1 VGRVRLFIRRE
12 YLRDVVISLD
22 ELFKAVK
29 QAAVG
34 SWRRQSAVDG
44 LRLSVSV
51 EHGRIC
57 SDSLLTVRLAQTA
70 NCKLQTANCKLPSAN
85 CQLDRMLLDLS
96 PLRVSRDYRLLFFG
110 QLVSFFGS
118 MMTFIVVPWQMYQLT
133 ESSAMVG
140 LIYLAEFVP
149 MVVLAFVGGAL
160 ADFLDKRKMLRITEI
175 GQTSVTV
182 ILLLNSLL
190 PTPRIW
196 VLFLAVSMHAGLA
209 ALQRPAFE
217 SFIQKVIPSELMS
230 SVMALNS
237 IRYSVGAIVSP
248 AIAGIIATQLSASV
262 AYSIDLVTFL
272 ASLAA
277 VFMLNHVPAPENA
290 DRPSFAAIR
299 KAWAYAFSRQEL
311 VGTYFID
318 IAAMFFAMPQALYP
332 ALAVIYGDKYV
343 GFFPASIALGALA
356 ASLTSGWTKNINRH
370 GLLVT
375 TAAALWGVAII
386 FFGLVDS
393 IVLALFFLAAAGFF
407 DMISG
412 IFRGSIWNQ
421 TIPNYLRGRLAS
433 IEMMSYLTGPML
445 GSAKMGIVAEKFGV
459 KTALV
464 SGGVLCVVSV
474 IGAALFLPKF
484 LKYDGREGVKHKEF
498 EESMR
503 MQNLDRDKPI
513 EDEMMRVSQSEF

>member
-1 VGRVRLFIRRE
+1 
-12 YLRDVVISLD
+12 
-22 ELFKAVK
+22 
-29 QAAVG
+29 
-34 SWRRQSAVDG
+34 
-44 LRLSVSV
+44 
-51 EHGRIC
+51 
-57 SDSLLTVRLAQTA
+57 
-70 NCKLQTANCKLPSAN
+70 
-85 CQLDRMLLDLS
+85 MLLDLS

-118 MMTFIVVPWQMYQLT
+118 MMTFIVVPWQMYRLT

-140 LIYLAEFVP
+140 YIYLAEFIP

-160 ADFLDKRKMLRITEI
+160 ADFLDKRKMLRLTEI
-175 GQTSVTV
+175 GQTSVTA
-182 ILLLNSLL
+182 ILLINSLL
-190 PTPRIW
+190 PNPRVW
-196 VLFLAVSMHAGLA
+196 VLFVAVALHAGFA
-209 ALQRPAFE
+209 AIQRPAFE
-217 SFIQKVIPSELMS
+217 SFIQKVIPPELMS

-262 AYSIDLVTFL
+262 AYSIDLATFI
-272 ASLAA
+272 ASLVA
-277 VFMLNHVPAPENA
+277 VFMLRHVPPPENA
-290 DRPSFAAIR
+290 ERPSWEGIK
-299 KAWAYAFSRQEL
+299 KAWRYAFSRQEL
-311 VGTYFID
+311 LGTYFID

-343 GFFPASIALGALA
+343 GFFPASIAAGALI
-356 ASLTSGWTKNINRH
+356 ASLTSGWTRKIHRH
-370 GLLVT
+370 GLFVT
-375 TAAALWGVAII
+375 IAAVLWGVAII

-393 IVLALFFLAAAGFF
+393 IVPALLFLGAAGFF

-459 KTALV
+459 KAALV

-484 LKYDGREGVKHKEF
+484 LKYDGREGVKQRE
-498 EESMR
+498 
-503 MQNLDRDKPI
+503 RD
-513 EDEMMRVSQSEF
+513 EAARAELLRVSESEF

>member
-1 VGRVRLFIRRE
+1 
-12 YLRDVVISLD
+12 
-22 ELFKAVK
+22 
-29 QAAVG
+29 
-34 SWRRQSAVDG
+34 
-44 LRLSVSV
+44 
-51 EHGRIC
+51 
-57 SDSLLTVRLAQTA
+57 
-70 NCKLQTANCKLPSAN
+70 
-85 CQLDRMLLDLS
+85 MLIDLS

-133 ESSAMVG
+133 QSSAMVG
-140 LIYLAEFVP
+140 YIYLAEFLP
-149 MVVLAFVGGAL
+149 MVALAFVGGAL

-175 GQTSVTV
+175 GQTSVTA

-190 PTPRIW
+190 PQPRVWI
-196 VLFLAVSMHAGLA
+196 LFLSVALHAGLA

-217 SFIQKVIPSELMS
+217 SFIQKVIPPDLMS

-248 AIAGIIATQLSASV
+248 AVAGIIATQLSASV

-272 ASLAA
+272 ASLTA
-277 VFMLNHVPAPENA
+277 VFMLRHVPPPENA
-290 DRPSFAAIR
+290 ERPSWEGIK
-299 KAWAYAFSRQEL
+299 KAWRYAFSRQEL
-311 VGTYFID
+311 LGTYFID

-343 GFFPASIALGALA
+343 GFFPASIAAGALV
-356 ASLTSGWTKNINRH
+356 ASLTSGWTKKIQRH
-370 GLLVT
+370 GLFVT
-375 TAAALWGVAII
+375 IAAVLWGVAII

-393 IVLALFFLAAAGFF
+393 IAPALLFLAAAGFF

-464 SGGVLCVVSV
+464 SGGALCVVSV
-474 IGAALFLPKF
+474 IGAAFFLPKF
-484 LKYDGREGVKHKEF
+484 LKYDGREGVKERER
-498 EESMR
+498 EEAAR
-503 MQNLDRDKPI
+503 AELL
-513 EDEMMRVSQSEF
+513 RVSEGEF